1 MHSIDDDPE
10 ELHSE
15 GILHSG
21 VYIRRR
27 SQGYI
32 QGVTLGRWEV
42 TLGANI
48 KRCTR
53 CFPNSFCLN
62 GNGGG
67 GEWKRGRAGGEEG
80 RRDGGRGVGVQ

>member
-32 QGVTLGRWEV
+32 QGVTLGKWEV
-42 TLGANI
+42 TLG
-48 KRCTR
+48 
-53 CFPNSFCLN
+53 
-62 GNGGG
+62 
-67 GEWKRGRAGGEEG
+67 
-80 RRDGGRGVGVQ
+80 VQHQAVHTLLS